1 MSLLLDLCIII
12 VTISTIV
19 VAARILMGPSLP
31 DRVVAAD
38 GATTHV
44 IALSVLVGI
53 KLESTT
59 MFDIAIAL
67 SILSFLTSI
76 VVGKYLEKGNII
88 DDVGNR

>member
-1 MSLLLDLCIII
+1 MELLLDICIIML
-12 VTISTIV
+12 TISTLV
-19 VAARILMGPSLP
+19 VAARILLGPSLP

-44 IALSVLVGI
+44 IALSVLVGM
-53 KLESTT
+53 KLKSTT

-67 SILSFLTSI
+67 AILSFLTAI
-76 VVGKYLEKGNII
+76 VVGKYLEKGHII

>member
-1 MSLLLDLCIII
+1 MALLLDICIII
-12 VTISTIV
+12 VALSTIV
-19 VAARILMGPSLP
+19 VTIRILQGPSLP

-44 IALSVLVGI
+44 IALSVLVGM
-53 KLESTT
+53 KLESMTL
-59 MFDIAIAL
+59 FDIAIAL
-67 SILSFLTSI
+67 SILSFLTSV